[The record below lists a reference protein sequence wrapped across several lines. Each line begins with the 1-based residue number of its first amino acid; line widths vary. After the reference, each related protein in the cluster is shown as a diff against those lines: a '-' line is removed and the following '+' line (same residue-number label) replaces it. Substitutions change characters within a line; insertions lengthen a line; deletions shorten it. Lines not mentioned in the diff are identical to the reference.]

1 MSERKYFTTMVKT
14 INPKWLREQR
24 KRKGMSLR
32 EMARKLGYS
41 AAFISDVELGRRN
54 PNEKILAFFDAA

>member
-1 MSERKYFTTMVKT
+1 MVKT